1 MSETTVRRY
10 ESIQDAAERT
20 GVSQTTIRRYIHQGL
35 FKVYR
40 IGRLIRLDPVQV
52 DMALDPQQRAARLG

>member
-1 MSETTVRRY
+1 MSELTVRQY
-10 ESIQDAAERT
+10 ESIQEAALRT
-20 GVSQTTIRRYIHQGL
+20 GVSQTTIRRNIHMGL

-52 DMALDPQQRAARLG
+52 DHALDPEQRTRRA